1 MTENLTEEFD
11 VDARMDSIHS
21 QKIEHKYQVDFTII
35 GKEGNFIDALK
46 SVDSEELGKQIKN
59 LIESENGQYT
69 VE

>member
-1 MTENLTEEFD
+1 MTENVDERMND
-11 VDARMDSIHS
+11 VHS

-35 GKEGNFIDALK
+35 GKEGNFIDALQ
-46 SVDSEELGKQIKN
+46 SVDSKELGTQIKK

>member
-1 MTENLTEEFD
+1 MTENVDEEMNM
-11 VDARMDSIHS
+11 VHS
-21 QKIEHKYQVDFTII
+21 QAIEHKYQVDFTVI

-46 SVDSEELGKQIKN
+46 SISSQELGTQIKK